1 MIKIPKLMLVVAM
14 SLLISVNSCH
24 KNDVDPNQLEFLCKE
39 AEKTIQ
45 TYANQEGVIKKI
57 EYRQENPKQPDLTK
71 VGYLIRSFIYVIQ
84 IFDIKKSIF
93 ILLIPNKII
102 DKKYQIDELKIEFNG
117 DLKNCEFINAID
129 PQLDIIV
136 PLDCTTSNKIILKN
150 IKNI

>member
-71 VGYLIRSFIYVIQ
+71 EGYLIRSFIYVIQ

-129 PQLDIIV
+129 PHLDIIV
-136 PLDCTTSNKIILKN
+136 PLDYTTSNKIILKN